1 MSIKAL
7 GYVVVETAQPDEWNR
22 FLTQFVGVMRV
33 DDAGDGA
40 ALYRVDDRVFRFR
53 IEPGER
59 EWFVAAGYEVADR
72 ATLDALAARIAAA
85 GRPVEWASDAEAAGR
100 GAEAMLRTSDPA
112 GNGLELYCGDART
125 DVPFVSPIGVPGFVT
140 GEMGMGHAVFSAPNF
155 DETIA
160 FHCEVLGFGQTDMP
174 RFHLFGPD
182 GPSMGFAFLH
192 AANGR
197 HHSIAFG
204 EGPIPPSGAVH
215 IMLELP
221 NLIEVGKAHDRM
233 KRFGY
238 PESATLG
245 RHVNDETT
253 GFYVQTPSGFDLEIG
268 CDSLVIDPATWETT
282 RHEAISVWGH
292 EWAWQ
297 KALKDQ
303 QAQEQQAQEQGAEA

>member
-1 MSIKAL
+1 MGIKAL
-7 GYVVVETAQPDEWNR
+7 GYIVVETAKAAEWDC
-22 FLTQFVGVMRV
+22 FLTQFVGVMRTN
-33 DDAGDGA
+33 DADDGA

-53 IEPGER
+53 IEEGAR

-72 ATLDALAARIAAA
+72 ATLDTLADKVAAA
-85 GRPVEWASDAEAAGR
+85 GRPVAWATAGEAAGR
-100 GAEAMLRTSDPA
+100 GAEAMFRTSDPA

-125 DVPFVSPIGVPGFVT
+125 REPFVSPIGVPGFVT
-140 GEMGMGHAVFSAPNF
+140 GDMGLGHAVFSAPNF
-155 DETIA
+155 DETVA
-160 FHCEVLGFGQTDMP
+160 FHRDVLGFGETDMP
-174 RFHLFGPD
+174 RFQLFGPE
-182 GPSMGFAFLH
+182 GPSMGFAFMH
-192 AANGR
+192 ADNGR

-204 EGPIPPSGAVH
+204 EGPVPPSGAVH
-215 IMLELP
+215 IMLEMAT
-221 NLIEVGKAHDRM
+221 LIEVGKAHDRM

-268 CDSLVIDPATWETT
+268 CDSKVIDPASWETT

-297 KALKDQ
+297 KAMKQ
-303 QAQEQQAQEQGAEA
+303 QAKEQQGEQA